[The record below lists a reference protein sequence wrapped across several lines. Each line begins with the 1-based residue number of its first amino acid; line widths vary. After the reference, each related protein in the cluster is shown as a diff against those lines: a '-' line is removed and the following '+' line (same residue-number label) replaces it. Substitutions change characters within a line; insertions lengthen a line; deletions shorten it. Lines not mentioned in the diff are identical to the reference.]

1 MYWSN
6 NKRAISRNEC
16 HKLKLIKKKEKTEK
30 KRERERKILLCQ
42 SSCPKAILISNR
54 KSLKCQEFN

>member
-42 SSCPKAILISNR
+42 SSCPKAILI
-54 KSLKCQEFN
+54 